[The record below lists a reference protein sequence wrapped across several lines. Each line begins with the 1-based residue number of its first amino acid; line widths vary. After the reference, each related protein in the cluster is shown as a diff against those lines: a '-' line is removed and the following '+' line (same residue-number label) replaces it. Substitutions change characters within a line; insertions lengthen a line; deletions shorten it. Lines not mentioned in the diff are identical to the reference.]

1 MAAVGR
7 GRGRGRGLLARDL
20 PQEAQTRPGDSASGD
35 SKATENGVE
44 VKKEEPGMSRQ
55 DSILEL
61 QHVLDSLTLDVSD
74 QELNNLY
81 QLAESASSNDS
92 DIKRVTEQVY
102 SKFTSDREYAKTGAF
117 ICEKLAALEV
127 NGTKFRSLLLSMIQA
142 DYKDKDNLRS
152 KSVSKFLNILS
163 FMCQIFGTLRTAG
176 GEVFKPLVSP
186 LYECFNMI
194 LDSDHSD
201 NDEFECLNEQ
211 LQSIGRDLEQSDRD
225 KMEQMMVKIRSKVIR
240 NGSSQQ
246 ARCTLLEI
254 IESYCRGWKDLSNDV
269 TRFYC
274 DTMMDILTD

>member
-1 MAAVGR
+1 MAAAGR
-7 GRGRGRGLLARDL
+7 GRGRGRGLLAREL
-20 PQEAQTRPGDSASGD
+20 PEDAQTRPGSIASED
-35 SKATENGVE
+35 AKVSENGVE
-44 VKKEEPGMSRQ
+44 VKKEGTSKQ
-55 DSILEL
+55 DSLLEL
-61 QHVLDSLTLDVSD
+61 QHILDNLTLDVSD
-74 QELNNLY
+74 HDLNELY
-81 QLAESASSNDS
+81 QLAESASNTDN
-92 DIKRVTEQVY
+92 DIKHVTEQVY

-117 ICEKLAALEV
+117 ICEKLASLEV

-142 DYKDKDNLRS
+142 DYKDKDSLRS

-163 FMCQIFGTLRTAG
+163 FMCQVFGTMRTAG

-194 LDSDHSD
+194 LDSEQCD
-201 NDEFECLNEQ
+201 NDEYECLNEQ

-225 KMEQMMVKIRSKVIR
+225 KMEQMMFKIRSKVIR
-240 NGSSQQ
+240 NGSTPQ

-254 IESYCRGWKDLSNDV
+254 IECHCRGWKDLANDV